1 MTESNRSP
9 LIPAD
14 WKPIYRNPLESA
26 DDVDGFFM
34 EGDGTVTFPMR
45 RMRLESVR
53 DPAEGQLANLVF
65 WCPERF
71 PADCAVAWNF
81 WPIREPGLAIL
92 FLSAQGRRGEDLLD
106 SALVPRCGIYD
117 QYHHGDID
125 AYHISYY
132 RRMYP
137 EERQLHTSNLRKS
150 YGFHLVAQGADP
162 IPGVA
167 DARGPYRMLLVK
179 RDGRLQFSVN
189 DLVLIDW
196 QDDGITYGPS
206 LGGGRIGF
214 RQMAPLIAEYAEL
227 HVYAPQE

>member
-1 MTESNRSP
+1 MTEFNRSP

-26 DDVDGFFM
+26 DDVDGFVM

-53 DPAEGQLANLVF
+53 DPAEGQQANLVF

-71 PADCAVAWNF
+71 PADYAVAWNF

-92 FLSAQGRRGEDLLD
+92 FLSALGRRGEDLFD
-106 SALVPRCGIYD
+106 SALAPRCGIYD

-167 DARGPYRMLLVK
+167 DAKGPYRMLLVK